1 MEHVPL
7 IDSPIK
13 KKTHVPM
20 VSYSLKP
27 PFLLNKF
34 PVSSMIFPIKTSI
47 FKMNFPAI
55 SDQMIRLEPARAD
68 ARLLLTFGGHLLLW
82 RSWLLVGPPKRL
94 DGFNMVKDWGSRIY
108 LGYSCDGWMG
118 EMFPELMGY

>member
-1 MEHVPL
+1 MAMEHVPL

-34 PVSSMIFPIKTSI
+34 PVSSMISPLK
-47 FKMNFPAI
+47 
-55 SDQMIRLEPARAD
+55 
-68 ARLLLTFGGHLLLW
+68 
-82 RSWLLVGPPKRL
+82 PPFLK
-94 DGFNMVKDWGSRIY
+94 
-108 LGYSCDGWMG
+108 
-118 EMFPELMGY
+118 